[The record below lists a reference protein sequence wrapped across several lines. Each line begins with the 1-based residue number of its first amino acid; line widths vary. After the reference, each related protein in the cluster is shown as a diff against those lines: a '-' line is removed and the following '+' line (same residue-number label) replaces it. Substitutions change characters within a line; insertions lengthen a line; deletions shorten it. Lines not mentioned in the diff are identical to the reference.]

1 MPRPTNASFAEA
13 ARVAL
18 SSLRG
23 SKLRSFLTLLGIILA
38 TTTLIAVMSV
48 IRGMDDY
55 IANTVAD
62 MGVDGFRVRRM
73 VMIGQWDPKKFLE
86 MQRKNPQLT
95 REEFA
100 FIRQESKLLREFGM
114 EVNRQAT
121 VTFGSE
127 RVEGIELR
135 GVSSNV
141 GIITN
146 TQIAQGR
153 FLSESD
159 DKQHTLSAV
168 IGHEIKEKFFPAV
181 DPVGKSIEL
190 QGRPFTV
197 VGVAKEQGN
206 VFGQSRDRFAII
218 PAETYFR
225 MFGSRMGIGY
235 AGLALDRNH
244 LEQAQDEVRSLLR
257 AWRHVRPGDADNFGI
272 YSSDSLV
279 AAWDRMTGAIAATAV
294 AVVSVFM
301 VVGGVVIMNIMLAV
315 VTERTHEIGIRKS
328 VGARRRDILN
338 QFLVESSVLSGVGGL
353 IGVVLAWMAAVA
365 VRSTTAVPMAVPPG
379 AVFISV
385 GLSTL
390 VGLFFG
396 IYPARRASML
406 DPIEALRA
414 DK

>member
-1 MPRPTNASFAEA
+1 MASPSNASFAEA
-13 ARVAL
+13 ARVAFR
-18 SSLRG
+18 SLRA

-95 REEFA
+95 REEFD
-100 FIRQESKLLREFGM
+100 FIKRESKLLREVGI
-114 EVNRQAT
+114 EVSRQAAT
-121 VTFGSE
+121 TFGSE
-127 RVEGIELR
+127 RVDGIELR
-135 GVSSNV
+135 GVSANV

-159 DKQHTLSAV
+159 DKRHLLSVV
-168 IGHEIKEKFFPAV
+168 IGSEIKDRFFPAV
-181 DPVGKSIEL
+181 DPIGKTIQV

-197 VGVAKEQGN
+197 VGVANEQGS

-218 PAETYFR
+218 PAETYFK
-225 MFGSRMGIGY
+225 MFGARMGIGY
-235 AGLALDRNH
+235 AALALDRDH
-244 LEQAQDEVRSLLR
+244 LERAQDEVRSLLR
-257 AWRHVRPGDADNFGI
+257 AWRHVRPGEDDNFGI
-272 YSSDSLV
+272 FSSDSLV

-294 AVVSVFM
+294 AIVSVFM

-328 VGARRRDILN
+328 VGARRKDILN
-338 QFLVESSVLSGVGGL
+338 QFLVESSVLSGTGGL
-353 IGVVLAWMAAVA
+353 IGVVIAWVVA
-365 VRSTTAVPMAVPPG
+365 VVVRNTTSVPMAVPFS
-379 AVFISV
+379 AVLISV
-385 GLSTL
+385 GLSTM

-396 IYPARRASML
+396 IYPARQASML